1 MPGIENADV
10 MMDTETKPGF
20 GREQVK
26 TASVVVKASGGEPIK
41 ESQVE
46 SIRYL
51 VQATV
56 AGLKPECVTVT
67 DLAGHV
73 YHGSLEEGA
82 FGGENTYMAIKTRY
96 EEDYKRK
103 ILASLSFIPNL
114 TVEANVQLDQEKF
127 IQSTTMDVKKGIL
140 LTRKEKT
147 STQTREG
154 GGGAGG
160 RAGYQANVAPNRAQ
174 IVERGGLKRL
184 AQ

>member
-1 MPGIENADV
+1 M
-10 MMDTETKPGF
+10 
-20 GREQVK
+20 
-26 TASVVVKASGGEPIK
+26 
-41 ESQVE
+41 
-46 SIRYL
+46 
-51 VQATV
+51 
-56 AGLKPECVTVT
+56 T

-114 TVEANVQLDQEKF
+114 TVEANVQLDKEKF

-160 RAGYQANVAPNRAQ
+160 RAGYQANVAPNGAQSLSGAASKARAMKKK
-174 IVERGGLKRL
+174 VRRKRKPTFP
-184 AQ
+184 APSRSSRKASA